1 MKYLLRI
8 AFRNVRINLKP
19 SLAALLSIS
28 AAYMTIL
35 IFDGYIESV
44 SRLYLNSYRHRQMYG
59 DFIIQN
65 PQLRSKE
72 GKADPI
78 SYSLTSEQQQRI
90 DSYLKS
96 RSQEVVASVKNLE
109 FVGTISNGRVST
121 IFVSRAFQQD
131 EGLKLRQQEWGWNAL
146 YGKPIHLGEP
156 GNKVL
161 LGQALARTLGCR
173 PKEKQKVLTPSG
185 GFREGFRE
193 FNCDTEDI
201 LLSVTTATGQ
211 VNSLDFK
218 VSGITDA
225 GYRDIDARYVM
236 ADFKD
241 AQTLVNTDRVGYYTL
256 LLEDGISQNK
266 FIRDFEE
273 IVTTKDPAIKI
284 QRWQDHA
291 VGDLYNKTMNL
302 LSVFRNFVIIVLVA
316 ISGLSIATTFS
327 KNVKER
333 TREIGLLLSLGF
345 YRRSVLNIFLYESMI
360 LGLFG
365 VGIGLMAGGAF
376 SIILNAS
383 QIYYKAGLLSEPV
396 VFYVI
401 PNWNSLLIG
410 ALGLIILA
418 IVACY
423 FATRS
428 TLNKSVVECLQHS

>member
-1 MKYLLRI
+1 
-8 AFRNVRINLKP
+8 
-19 SLAALLSIS
+19 
-28 AAYMTIL
+28 
-35 IFDGYIESV
+35 
-44 SRLYLNSYRHRQMYG
+44 MYG

-96 RSQEVVASVKNLE
+96 RSQEVVAAVKNLE

-360 LGLFG
+360 LGLLG

-383 QIYYKAGLLSEPV
+383 QIYY
-396 VFYVI
+396 
-401 PNWNSLLIG
+401 
-410 ALGLIILA
+410 
-418 IVACY
+418 
-423 FATRS
+423 
-428 TLNKSVVECLQHS
+428 